1 MEANVDDSADKKE
14 LEHEVI
20 EGLLEE
26 LPIRGPL
33 RGLLAVRSELSETL
47 VQINRSDASV
57 NVAFKLVGKCRKTY
71 R

>member
-1 MEANVDDSADKKE
+1 MEANVDDSADEKE

-33 RGLLAVRSELSETL
+33 RRLLAVRSELSETL

>member
-1 MEANVDDSADKKE
+1 MEANVDDSADEKE

-57 NVAFKLVGKCRKTY
+57 HVAFKLVGKCRKTY

>member
-1 MEANVDDSADKKE
+1 MEANVDDSADEKE